1 MGNTEQFN
9 RIASQYDSPER
20 IRIAKIIAK
29 AIREKLHEPEK
40 KEAMDFGCGTGLV
53 GLEFIEDFQSRTF
66 VDASENMIHEVRKKL
81 STVDNNQVQT
91 LYFDLEDT
99 DFPEEQV
106 DVIFLSQVL
115 LHVKDTKGILEKLWK
130 ILRKNGQ
137 LILVDFDK
145 NERVQS
151 PLVHNGFEQKELTKL
166 LLDSGFH
173 SIDSRTFYEDKNLF
187 MGQPASLFV
196 LNANK

>member
-20 IRIAKIIAK
+20 KRMAKIIAK
-29 AIREKLHEPEK
+29 AIREKLQELGK
-40 KEAMDFGCGTGLV
+40 KDVMDFGCGTGLV
-53 GLEFIEDFQSRTF
+53 GLEFIEDFQSLIF
-66 VDASENMIHEVRKKL
+66 VDSSENMIQEVKEKL
-81 STVDNNQVQT
+81 STVENNHTQA
-91 LYFDLEDT
+91 LCFDLEVT

-115 LHVKDTKGILEKLWK
+115 LHVKDTKMILEKLWK
-130 ILRKNGQ
+130 ILRGKGQ

-145 NERVQS
+145 NEHVQS
-151 PLVHNGFEQKELTKL
+151 TLVHNGFDQQDLTNT
-166 LLDSGFH
+166 LLDIGFR
-173 SIDSRTFYEDKNLF
+173 SIDSRTFHEGKNLF

-196 LNANK
+196 LSARK